1 MPRTLDAATI
11 AALQDPVIRWV
22 VIVRIETPSLTLLM
36 TSGDNDL
43 TYNSETYTPGTLG
56 NISPV
61 TEGGL
66 QDSAISI
73 TFSGVDVS
81 TLAVAA
87 SQDFLNSPVMVRLI
101 PHDDTWQPVGDG
113 ILMFDGF
120 TSDAPSIS
128 YGSKSEIGVSCKG
141 KFAALD
147 RARSERYSDAEQQ
160 RKYPGDLGMQ
170 YAASVANKDV
180 VWPASSFFESAE

>member
-1 MPRTLDAATI
+1 MPRTIDAATI
-11 AALQDPVIRWV
+11 AAIQDRLVRWV
-22 VIVRIETPSLTLLM
+22 VIVKIETPSLDILM

-43 TYNSETYTPGTLG
+43 SYGGDVYLPGTLG

-61 TEGGL
+61 SEDGL
-66 QDSAISI
+66 QDSAISL
-73 TFSGVDVS
+73 TFSGVDAA
-81 TLAVAA
+81 TLAAA
-87 SQDFLNSPVMVRLI
+87 GSQDFLNSPVMVRLI
-101 PHDDTWQPVGDG
+101 PHDENWQPVGGG
-113 ILMFDGF
+113 ILIFDGF

-128 YGSKSEIGVSCKG
+128 WGNESQVAVSCRG

-147 RARSERYSDAEQQ
+147 RQRSERYSDAEQQ

-180 VWPASSFFESAE
+180 VWPASSFFED